1 MAWEEYIYRLAP
13 RWLRNEYADALLT
26 VVGGLV
32 DVMIES
38 AKESAKLSLVSAA
51 GSEGVRA
58 LARERMIEPLDGET
72 AEALRARAADAWTHW
87 GESGTDA
94 GLTAL
99 LRAYSGVSDLEV
111 LDVVNDGSHVHF
123 EPGQNADAWSRLWV
137 SIPDGN
143 YVPPTIGS
151 GLLVGPSGLV
161 GVDMT
166 VEELRRYRRIFRRYK
181 PAHVYGAGM
190 WVNVSAVVY
199 DPADPASVAT
209 GHAAGDIVF
218 IPLHVD
224 SIGPQIAVGAGLVVG
239 HVYH

>member
-1 MAWEEYIYRLAP
+1 MAWEEYLYRLAP

-32 DVMIES
+32 DVMVES
-38 AKESAKLSLVSAA
+38 AKESAKLHLVGASGA
-51 GSEGVRA
+51 EGVRA
-58 LARERMIEPLDGET
+58 IARERMIEPLDGET
-72 AEALRARAADAWTHW
+72 VEALRVRVADAWTHW
-87 GESGTDA
+87 AESGTKVWLDR
-94 GLTAL
+94 L
-99 LRAYSGVSDLEV
+99 LQTYSGVVDVEL
-111 LDVVNDGSHVHF
+111 LDVVNDGSHTHF
-123 EPGQNADAWSRLWV
+123 DDVPNADAWSRLWV
-137 SIPDGN
+137 SIGTGH
-143 YVPPTIGS
+143 YAPPTVGS

-181 PAHVYGAGM
+181 PGHVYGAGM
-190 WVNVSAVVY
+190 WVNVSAVAHDPT
-199 DPADPASVAT
+199 DPAEVAT

>member
-1 MAWEEYIYRLAP
+1 MAWEEYLYRLAP

-32 DVMIES
+32 DVMVAG
-38 AKESAKLSLVSAA
+38 AKDAAKLGLVDAA

-58 LARERMIEPLDGET
+58 IARERMIEPFDGES
-72 AEALRARAADAWTHW
+72 AEALRLRAADAWQHW
-87 GESGTDA
+87 ADSGTDA

-111 LDVVNDGSHVHF
+111 LDVRQDNGAIHF
-123 EPGQNADAWSRLWV
+123 DDSPRPEMWSRLWV
-137 SIPDGN
+137 SIPDGH
-143 YVPPTIGS
+143 YVPPTVGS
-151 GLLVGPSGLV
+151 GLVVGPGTLV

-181 PAHVYGAGM
+181 PGHVYGAGM

-199 DPADPASVAT
+199 DPADASAVAA
-209 GHAAGDIVF
+209 GHAAGDIVY
-218 IPLHVD
+218 IPIHVD
-224 SIGPQIAVGAGLVVG
+224 SIGPQIAVGAGIVVG